1 MALPTP
7 PRSGSRLPGV
17 PDPWDRGSSSPTQ
30 RAEQA
35 LRRGMD
41 LGQRALSLGG
51 LLLLGVLAFAVFA
64 GLLLGLGI
72 LLAGGN
78 AIAGWLMGLVLILAL
93 VVAAWFGR
101 RASQV
106 LRAPPESAPQ
116 DVPTPP
122 SIREDEAGL
131 LALLRAGERA
141 LPAPGRAALHATVI
155 ATRDALRVTAGDAA
169 FGRDTHDAR
178 QAARED
184 LPELL
189 HTYQSGRRT
198 PETDRLFLEQLDL
211 IGGRM
216 REVVQERQAQHVR
229 TLTAQRRYLESK
241 YREGEE

>member
-7 PRSGSRLPGV
+7 PRSGPLRSGP
-17 PDPWDRGSSSPTQ
+17 PDPWERRSLSPVH
-30 RAEQA
+30 RAEHA
-35 LRRGMD
+35 VRRGAD

-51 LLLLGVLAFAVFA
+51 LLLLGLMAFAVFVT
-64 GLLLGLGI
+64 LLFGLGI
-72 LLAGGN
+72 LLANGN
-78 AIAGWLMGLVLILAL
+78 AAAGWLMGLVLILGL
-93 VVAAWFGR
+93 VVAAWIGR
-101 RASQV
+101 RASSV
-106 LRAPPESAPQ
+106 LRAPPVS
-116 DVPTPP
+116 DVPDAPP
-122 SIREDEAGL
+122 SVRDDEMNL
-131 LALLRAGERA
+131 LALLRTGERA

-155 ATRDALRVTAGDAA
+155 ATRDALRLTADDAA

-211 IGGRM
+211 IGHRM

-229 TLTAQRRYLESK
+229 VLTAQRRYLESK
-241 YREGEE
+241 YREDDE